1 MQDQMSRKETNI
13 VKRVNDMKFHILSDT
28 IKVSSAEA
36 DEIIKIIC
44 DELKDVTRHTG
55 SIIAEKISAVNS
67 KISATDVNGG
77 TDGKEWL
84 IKVSNNP
91 LEFID

>member
-13 VKRVNDMKFHILSDT
+13 VRRVKGMKIHIISDT
-28 IKVSSAEA
+28 IKISNAEA
-36 DEIIKIIC
+36 DEITKIIC
-44 DELKDVTRHTG
+44 DELQDVTGHTG
-55 SIIAEKISAVNS
+55 LIIAGKISAVNS

-77 TDGKEWL
+77 TDGKEWF